1 MAHRQDPEAPEE
13 QTPAPPPFTIRVSM
27 SYHPSMGRAWTTT
40 SAKEAVV
47 VLADRHGMGV
57 LLTGPSHT
65 AIEES
70 THAPVKDNKNK
81 IDRESYL

>member
-1 MAHRQDPEAPEE
+1 VAHRQDPDVLEE
-13 QTPAPPPFTIRVSM
+13 QTPPPPFTIRISM
-27 SYHPSMGRAWTTT
+27 SYHPCVEAGTTT
-40 SAKEAVV
+40 FAKEAVA

-81 IDRESYL
+81 IGREGYQ